1 MYLLIHISL
10 TARLKLLKMAEIQG
24 FYWVIMNHL
33 FQVARVLD
41 SCLTTETLKKL
52 APMGSKGNG
61 DIGRNGKLF
70 ADLLEYAGQKVME
83 ELKRDLAS
91 DEVILI
97 FNRIQQFL
105 IARGLD

>member
-1 MYLLIHISL
+1 
-10 TARLKLLKMAEIQG
+10 MAEIQG
-24 FYWVIMNHL
+24 FYWVIMNHI

-41 SCLTTETLKKL
+41 SCLTTETLNKFVLL
-52 APMGSKGNG
+52 ASKDNG
-61 DIGRNGKLF
+61 EVGRNGKLF
-70 ADLLEYAGQKVME
+70 ADLLEYSGQKVME
-83 ELKRDLAS
+83 DLKRDLSS